1 MFRAGAVT
9 ATIPH
14 SSKPSTL
21 YATFMRPLQLPPT
34 IRTAR
39 PDEIPMEEETLAR
52 IRESAKANIVEG
64 YLLKYNDS
72 HDLPFSFFAEINIDN
87 TKMWSL
93 FKSLSVQL
101 PEMICLVYNLKDEDP
116 FYSGYMEKFE
126 LLNKIEEYQIEIIND
141 GFFEIGV
148 LYADDTFME
157 EIFIKSSKYLQFWG
171 VDEPR
176 FRNTMA
182 EFDLFEIPNL
192 NFIDEYP
199 LVTEA
204 LSIHNI
210 EAKETLEVL
219 EFLKAI
225 TD

>member
-1 MFRAGAVT
+1 
-9 ATIPH
+9 
-14 SSKPSTL
+14 
-21 YATFMRPLQLPPT
+21 MRPLQLPPT

-52 IRESAKANIVEG
+52 IRESATANIVEG